1 MNAVLSTPVRL
12 SLPAHADY
20 VAIARGV
27 LLIAAGRAG
36 ITLDAAEDLVLA
48 VDEMCA
54 ALLGAGARQHL
65 DVLVGS
71 DGGVLR
77 VEVAA
82 PLEAEWPPAGWEDS
96 TPALILEALVED
108 VVFRRDGDVA
118 SIVVAKQADAHAG

>member
-1 MNAVLSTPVRL
+1 MRL

-36 ITLDAAEDLVLA
+36 ITIDAAEDLALA

-54 ALLGAGARQHL
+54 ALLGAGASEQL
-65 DVLVGS
+65 EVVVGAQAAA
-71 DGGVLR
+71 VT

-82 PLEAEWPPAGWEDS
+82 PLEGDWPPVDWEDG
-96 TPALILEALVED
+96 TPALILEALVD
-108 VVFRRDGDVA
+108 AVVFRRDDGVA
-118 SIVVAKQADAHAG
+118 AIYVEKAADALG